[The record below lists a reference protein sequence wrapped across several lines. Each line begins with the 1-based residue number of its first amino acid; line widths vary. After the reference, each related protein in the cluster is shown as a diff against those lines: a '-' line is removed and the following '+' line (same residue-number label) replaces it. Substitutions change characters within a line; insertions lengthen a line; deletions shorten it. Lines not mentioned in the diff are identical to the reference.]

1 MMHRFDL
8 ATTPSTPWKNGGGAT
23 RELACWPPGSGADD
37 FDWRVSVATIAKS
50 GPFSVFPGVD
60 REIMLLDGDGV
71 HLQAQDCRFGHTLD
85 QRWQPLAFAGDAA
98 IDCALLGGMS
108 TDFNLMLRRDRWHGA
123 IELARDTCT
132 PGRTPAGLCLVLAGR
147 WCMGGETLTSGQ
159 GFWWSAAC
167 ASPALV
173 PETGSDDAAPV
184 LAWVELTPVTGFATA
199 PSADG
204 VWHHLHL
211 APGLAQPDVPVPEGT
226 PASLVV
232 QGGVVR
238 WLGPTTALPDR
249 YAQLPHHDAQ
259 GTLATP
265 GLVDCHTHLVYGGQ
279 RAHEFAMRLAG
290 ASYEEVARAGGGIV
304 SSVRA
309 TREASEDALYASAEP
324 RLRALLDEGV
334 CAIEIKSGYG
344 LSLEHERKQLRVAR
358 RLGATWGVT
367 VRTTFLGAHAL
378 PPEYA
383 GRSQA
388 YIDLVCQEMLPAL
401 AAEGLVDAVDVFCE
415 RIAFSLDETEQVFR
429 TAQQLGLPVKL
440 HAEQL
445 SDMGGAS
452 LAARY
457 GALSCDHI
465 EHLSQEGVLAMQAS
479 GTVAVLLPGAF
490 YTLRDTQLP
499 PITSLRSAGV
509 PMAVSTD
516 HNPGTSP
523 ALSLRLMANMAC
535 TLFRLTVP
543 EALAGITVHA
553 ARALDLSDTHG
564 LIAAGRP
571 ANFVLW
577 TVREPAELVYWFGH
591 NPVHTIVRQGRIVK
605 ESAQ

>member
-1 MMHRFDL
+1 MHRFDL
-8 ATTPSTPWKNGGGAT
+8 TTIAPSPWKNGGGHT
-23 RELACWPPGSGADD
+23 RELACWPPGSGVGD
-37 FDWRVSVATIAKS
+37 FDWRISVATIASS
-50 GPFSVFPGVD
+50 GPFSTFPGVD
-60 REIMLLDGDGV
+60 RQTMLLGGDGV
-71 HLQAQDCRFGHTLD
+71 RLRSSDGGLDQTLD
-85 QRWQPLAFAGDAA
+85 QRGQSLRFAGEAPL
-98 IDCALLGGMS
+98 DCTLLAGPS
-108 TDFNLMLRRDRWHGA
+108 TDLNLMLRRERWQGA
-123 IELARDTCT
+123 MALVCEART
-132 PGRTPAGLCLVLAGR
+132 PGRSPAGLCMVLAGR
-147 WCMGGETLTSGQ
+147 WCADEETLTFGQ
-159 GFWWSAAC
+159 GFWWSASSAG
-167 ASPALV
+167 PALV
-173 PETGSDDAAPV
+173 PQVGLDGAAPL
-184 LAWVELTPVTGFATA
+184 LAWVELTPVDPFSTA

-204 VWHHLHL
+204 VWENLYL
-211 APGLAQPDVPVPEGT
+211 VPGLARPDLPVPEGAA
-226 PASLVV
+226 ASLVV

-238 WLGPTTALPDR
+238 WTGPSTALPDR
-249 YAQLPHHDAQ
+249 YARLPRHDAQ

-290 ASYEEVARAGGGIV
+290 ASYEEIAQAGGGIV

-309 TREASEDALYASAEP
+309 TREASEEALYASAVP
-324 RLRALLDEGV
+324 RLQALLDEGV

-344 LSLEHERKQLRVAR
+344 LCLEHERKQLRVAR

-415 RIAFSLDETEQVFR
+415 RIAFSLDETEQVFQA
-429 TAQQLGLPVKL
+429 AQRLGIPVKL

-445 SDMGGAS
+445 SDMGGAP

-465 EHLSQEGVLAMQAS
+465 EHLSQDGIEAMQAS

-499 PITSLRSAGV
+499 PIAALRAAGV

-543 EALAGITVHA
+543 EALAGITTQA
-553 ARALDLSDTHG
+553 ARALGLSQTHG
-564 LIAAGRP
+564 LIASGRP
-571 ANFVLW
+571 AHFVLW
-577 TVREPAELVYWFGH
+577 TVREAAELVYWFGH

-605 ESAQ
+605 EPSR